1 MNQILAQAENQRV
14 DAMKRKENNLACEK
28 MQTEA
33 SQKREQALMK
43 IKAESDEATRKRE
56 QLFMDHKLKRQK
68 MLVDAQTALNQEKM
82 KTDIN
87 KEIASLEAF
96 ERREL
101 EFQQL

>member
-1 MNQILAQAENQRV
+1 
-14 DAMKRKENNLACEK
+14 
-28 MQTEA
+28 
-33 SQKREQALMK
+33 MK
-43 IKAESDEATRKRE
+43 IKAESDEATSKRE
-56 QLFMDHKLKRQK
+56 QLFMDHELKRQK
-68 MLVDAQTALNQEKM
+68 MLLDAQTALNQEKM

>member
-1 MNQILAQAENQRV
+1 MQI
-14 DAMKRKENNLACEK
+14 
-28 MQTEA
+28 EA

-43 IKAESDEATRKRE
+43 IKAESDEATSKRE
-56 QLFMDHKLKRQK
+56 QLFMDHELKRQK
-68 MLVDAQTALNQEKM
+68 MLLDAQTALNQEKM